1 MVGAACVRPPL
12 LLLRPLL
19 LQRQAVARR
28 SSRAYARHRL
38 RHDARR
44 PRAQRCGLGGRLLRL
59 LAGGRRQRLAG
70 RREAVRPR
78 GLRGGRVVVEAEAC
92 EVVVRVLL
100 DEAVPLLLGHGPLPG
115 AKEVDSLQ
123 VGVLLVHRRRRRLR
137 CRQRLLSRRRNL
149 RRRRRGLRCRCR
161 GRLRRRHAV
170 DHGRVVRGA
179 LRRLPAQP
187 VLARG
192 RRGGVGVGQVRLR
205 LLARLLGDLREGLD
219 TTRRIVFGLLLPGWR
234 RREGGARVP
243 GVEEAQRA
251 LRQQGL
257 DNGVGVRI
265 HRLQL
270 CQLIRRRLVSA
281 KPHRRLGGR
290 GC

>member
-100 DEAVPLLLGHGPLPG
+100 HVAVLLPLWRTLRI
-115 AKEVDSLQ
+115 AKEVDAFE
-123 VGVLLVHRRRRRLR
+123 VGVLLVHRR
-137 CRQRLLSRRRNL
+137 SR
-149 RRRRRGLRCRCR
+149 
-161 GRLRRRHAV
+161 RLRRRLLRRCRHLLLQLRGRGWCRRRSAV
-170 DHGRVVRGA
+170 DLVLGMSVGAAGNLEGRDGAEHVADHSLIIHGA
-179 LRRLPAQP
+179 LLGLPAQP
-187 VLARG
+187 VVVRG
-192 RRGGVGVGQVRLR
+192 RHWCIGVGEVRLR
-205 LLARLLGDLREGLD
+205 LLARLLGDLRKGLNA
-219 TTRRIVFGLLLPGWR
+219 RHLPLVVLWR
-234 RREGGARVP
+234 RRCEGGARVA
-243 GVEEAQRA
+243 GIKQT
-251 LRQQGL
+251 Q
-257 DNGVGVRI
+257 
-265 HRLQL
+265 
-270 CQLIRRRLVSA
+270 
-281 KPHRRLGGR
+281 
-290 GC
+290 